1 MEDSEGS
8 RLSDSAAPPNFLDCG
23 HDTANS
29 IDPADD
35 ASLDSGASA
44 RASHKQKA
52 GHKARRYSKS
62 RTRCRSPALV
72 MRLKRNRRLKA
83 NDRERNRMHNLN
95 SALDTL
101 RQVLPSF
108 PDDSKM
114 TKIETLRLAN
124 NYIWALTETIKYLD
138 VGGSMEGKNRCFPCP
153 PALQHD
159 PRGCCLIPSSSSASA
174 ISSSSSSS
182 CSLSQ
187 AGLTFAPIRLTSC
200 GGGGG
205 RVADACSFATSA
217 DHVPVCVSS
226 VRTVCGAARSLNTSA
241 RNISYILTTV
251 PGVSNLT
258 FDT

>member
-23 HDTANS
+23 HDTANA

-35 ASLDSGASA
+35 ASLDSGAST

-124 NYIWALTETIKYLD
+124 NYIWAID
-138 VGGSMEGKNRCFPCP
+138 GDHQVPGRWRQHGGQKPLLPMSPG
-153 PALQHD
+153 LQHD

-187 AGLTFAPIRLTSC
+187 AGLTFSPIRLTSC
-200 GGGGG
+200 GGGSG
-205 RVADACSFATSA
+205 RVPDACSFATYRRSRA
-217 DHVPVCVSS
+217 SVCV
-226 VRTVCGAARSLNTSA
+226 VRTNGMRCGQEFEHERPEYFLTS
-241 RNISYILTTV
+241 
-251 PGVSNLT
+251 
-258 FDT
+258 